1 MAVGGNVAAMFYKLL
16 ATGADGESAQVE
28 LTLLSEVPAVLQA
41 RWGTD
46 EPRKYLGVDLF
57 ECLISVRADLES
69 QSLLLCCQ
77 GARKNVSP
85 SGMTRQMSNGRLAYL
100 LPVGRPVSDEDLV
113 DVFAPADCSEV
124 VSVADQKAEIA
135 RIFRGH

>member
-1 MAVGGNVAAMFYKLL
+1 MATMFYELL
-16 ATGADGESAQVE
+16 ATGDSAGKVQVE
-28 LTLLSEVPAVLQA
+28 LTLLSEDPAVLQA
-41 RWGTD
+41 RWGVGK
-46 EPRKYLGVDLF
+46 PRRYSGVDLF
-57 ECLISVRADLES
+57 ECLISVRADLEA

-77 GARKNVSP
+77 GAKKNVSP

-113 DVFAPADCSEV
+113 DVFAPAECSEV
-124 VSVADQKAEIA
+124 VSIADQKAEIA